1 MTLKLKAWGSN
12 GVTAQITKNMGI
24 NDNKIMHN
32 ICQKIIDDGNC
43 NRERGYLTIPDV
55 QNGGEEPREDMEKK
69 GYKPQ
74 NKNQV
79 NANTHLHDIFIRL
92 GNLDAKSPDS
102 LQDRRI
108 RNVVLT
114 KNASHSMDGTSDIC
128 TQGTLAFFEHVVG
141 GSHSLE
147 KLIIIGRMEGNR
159 SRGRMAMRWA
169 YAVGEITGKKMQ
181 ANIHL
186 AQNRAPWRA
195 VVARVT
201 VTITS
206 LSHEDNTKKKPL

>member
-1 MTLKLKAWGSN
+1 M
-12 GVTAQITKNMGI
+12 
-24 NDNKIMHN
+24 
-32 ICQKIIDDGNC
+32 
-43 NRERGYLTIPDV
+43 TIPDV

-79 NANTHLHDIFIRL
+79 NANTRLHDIFIRL

-147 KLIIIGRMEGNR
+147 KLIITGRMEGNR

-169 YAVGEITGKKMQ
+169 DAVREITRKKMQ

-201 VTITS
+201 ATITS
-206 LSHEDNTKKKPL
+206 LSHEDNTKKKTL